1 MIYGQLCE
9 GDRLLSLKTG
19 KWYDVTSV
27 STTDMH
33 ARIRMAGVAKLL
45 IKPIGETIPDSQVQR
60 GATGDAMDLFIT
72 IFSGEKR
79 V

>member
-1 MIYGQLCE
+1 MTYGKLCE

-19 KWYDVTSV
+19 KWYEVTNV
-27 STTDMH
+27 STTATE
-33 ARIRMAGVAKLL
+33 ARVRLAGVAKLL
-45 IKPIGETIPDSQVQR
+45 IKPIREQIPDSQVQR